1 VTVLYE
7 PGRSSVEDAS
17 PRLRLLLVALLVLTM
32 QCAEKPGIRF
42 YPTWPDD
49 MLLSEAWAKGDTSL
63 AYDLLAPDD
72 KTYSSSIPFGVP
84 RQFSPSDFR
93 QFTVVVRGQLP
104 PGYITV
110 RAICLKDDGTVTGA
124 FVEPALIGSN
134 PYFGTSEIG
143 WDEVRKEP
151 GYAAFRVT
159 KLTTDGTWNT
169 LLPRVT
175 PGRYSIF
182 LEKDGKE
189 LCANSLTIRGD

>member
-1 VTVLYE
+1 MTVLLK
-7 PGRSSVEDAS
+7 PVRT
-17 PRLRLLLVALLVLTM
+17 LLLVALPVLAM
-32 QCAEKPGIRF
+32 RCAEKPGIRF

-49 MLLSEAWAKGDTSL
+49 MLLSEAWERGDTSL
-63 AYDLLAPDD
+63 AFDLLASDD
-72 KTYSSSIPFGVP
+72 KTYWSSIPFGVP
-84 RQFSPSDFR
+84 HQFSPSDFR

-104 PGYITV
+104 SCGITV
-110 RAICLKDDGTVTGA
+110 RAIRLKDDGSVTGA
-124 FVEPALIGSN
+124 FVEPAFIGSN

-175 PGRYSIF
+175 PGRYTIF
-182 LEKDGKE
+182 LERDGKE
-189 LCANSLTIRGD
+189 LCANSLTIRGE